1 MKDAAKHDLTPRV
14 KATFETLFGP
24 LARYHQHSVVGM
36 ENIPASGGV
45 LLAFSHSFATYDG
58 FLTGYEIY
66 KSTGRVPIA
75 LGDNLIFKTPILR
88 QMAWDLGIRPGNHEN
103 GKAILQDGG
112 MLLLA
117 PGGMKESLRPQEQ
130 RYRVEWERRRGFVK
144 LALRSQ
150 VPIVLVACGAA
161 DDLYTVKQ
169 SRLTS
174 FAYERF
180 RVPLPV
186 IFGRAGSLF
195 PKKIVLKAFVSEPF
209 YPPVHDP
216 ENEAS
221 QVQAMHGPILEKMQ
235 ELMQLR

>member
-1 MKDAAKHDLTPRV
+1 
-14 KATFETLFGP
+14 
-24 LARYHQHSVVGM
+24 
-36 ENIPASGGV
+36 
-45 LLAFSHSFATYDG
+45 
-58 FLTGYEIY
+58 
-66 KSTGRVPIA
+66 
-75 LGDNLIFKTPILR
+75 
-88 QMAWDLGIRPGNHEN
+88 
-103 GKAILQDGG
+103 
-112 MLLLA
+112 
-117 PGGMKESLRPQEQ
+117 MKESLRPKEQ

-161 DDLYTVKQ
+161 DDLYNVRQ

-186 IFGRAGSLF
+186 IFGRRGTPI
-195 PKKIVLKAFVSEPF
+195 PKKIPLRAFISEPF

-221 QVQAMHGPILEKMQ
+221 QVESLHGPIVERMQ
-235 ELMQLR
+235 ELMKLR